1 MSFRNALIAGV
12 AWAASLAAQAAPAN
26 VNISVAGEI
35 SPGVYGRI
43 DLGNAPPPP
52 VFYPQPVLI
61 VKQPRQAVV
70 AQPVYL
76 NVPPGHAKNWS
87 KHCHRYNACGTPV
100 YFVRTAEYEPGYRK
114 GKHGDD
120 RHEDRPGKGHQD

>member
-100 YFVRTAEYEPGYRK
+100 YFVRTAEYEPG
-114 GKHGDD
+114 
-120 RHEDRPGKGHQD
+120 